1 MATLKKYE
9 NGLSLIVSTEQ
20 AYSTT
25 FAIMIKAGCINETA
39 KNNGISHYIEHMN
52 FKGTEKLSYY
62 DISNQLEFLGTSYN
76 AYTGFEVTCFH
87 AKSIP
92 ENNEKSFEIMTDM
105 VLNSIY
111 DDEEAEKEKG
121 VIIEEINMS
130 EDTPDDVCHELVSKA
145 FYGDNGYGRTILGSV
160 ENVKSFTKND
170 VKQYL
175 NDNYVASNMVVSMTG
190 KITQEEAERLVEKY
204 LLPYVKTGKPA
215 NVPTHNIV
223 NKRQSLYK
231 VKDIE
236 QSHIFLAFPT
246 FTFIDKDKILG
257 NVVSNILGGGMS
269 SRLFTKVRE
278 ELGLAYSVY
287 CYDERFV
294 DSGTFKIYAG
304 VGNDKVDL
312 AYNAI
317 KETILETQKNI
328 TDVEFKKALNG
339 LKAGAIFSQERAS
352 SSAQAYAKYYLLTGE
367 IYDVQQK
374 IDEIDLV
381 KKDDVID
388 VIRSINFDDMA
399 SAVVGKYAKP
409 LK

>member
-1 MATLKKYE
+1 
-9 NGLSLIVSTEQ
+9 
-20 AYSTT
+20 
-25 FAIMIKAGCINETA
+25 
-39 KNNGISHYIEHMN
+39 
-52 FKGTEKLSYY
+52 
-62 DISNQLEFLGTSYN
+62 
-76 AYTGFEVTCFH
+76 
-87 AKSIP
+87 
-92 ENNEKSFEIMTDM
+92 
-105 VLNSIY
+105 
-111 DDEEAEKEKG
+111 
-121 VIIEEINMS
+121 
-130 EDTPDDVCHELVSKA
+130 
-145 FYGDNGYGRTILGSV
+145 
-160 ENVKSFTKND
+160 
-170 VKQYL
+170 
-175 NDNYVASNMVVSMTG
+175 
-190 KITQEEAERLVEKY
+190 
-204 LLPYVKTGKPA
+204 
-215 NVPTHNIV
+215 
-223 NKRQSLYK
+223 
-231 VKDIE
+231 
-236 QSHIFLAFPT
+236 
-246 FTFIDKDKILG
+246 
-257 NVVSNILGGGMS
+257 MS

-287 CYDERFV
+287 CYDERFA

-328 TDVEFKKALNG
+328 TDVEFKKALNT

>member
-1 MATLKKYE
+1 M
-9 NGLSLIVSTEQ
+9 
-20 AYSTT
+20 
-25 FAIMIKAGCINETA
+25 
-39 KNNGISHYIEHMN
+39 
-52 FKGTEKLSYY
+52 
-62 DISNQLEFLGTSYN
+62 
-76 AYTGFEVTCFH
+76 
-87 AKSIP
+87 
-92 ENNEKSFEIMTDM
+92 
-105 VLNSIY
+105 
-111 DDEEAEKEKG
+111 
-121 VIIEEINMS
+121 
-130 EDTPDDVCHELVSKA
+130 
-145 FYGDNGYGRTILGSV
+145 
-160 ENVKSFTKND
+160 
-170 VKQYL
+170 
-175 NDNYVASNMVVSMTG
+175 
-190 KITQEEAERLVEKY
+190 
-204 LLPYVKTGKPA
+204 
-215 NVPTHNIV
+215 
-223 NKRQSLYK
+223 
-231 VKDIE
+231 
-236 QSHIFLAFPT
+236 
-246 FTFIDKDKILG
+246 
-257 NVVSNILGGGMS
+257 
-269 SRLFTKVRE
+269 
-278 ELGLAYSVY
+278 
-287 CYDERFV
+287 